1 MDVPAFRE
9 WARFKLGK
17 SRTLFED
24 AMIAAEA
31 EVHGLP
37 VATRDRSDS
46 VNRTLVRLRRDDA
59 AGPR

>member
-24 AMIAAEA
+24 AMIAAAA

-37 VATRDRSDS
+37 VATS
-46 VNRTLVRLRRDDA
+46 NQCTFRTLDIPLFSPFA
-59 AGPR
+59 QG